1 MRIGVT
7 FPQIEFGNDPVAIRD
22 YAQTVEGLG
31 YTHFLAY
38 DHVLGADASVR
49 PGWTGSY
56 ASDNPFHEV
65 FVLLGYLAGL
75 TTSLELVTGVLIL
88 PQRQTALV
96 AKQAAEVDVLSGGR
110 LRLGVGVGWNEV
122 EYQGLDKDF
131 SNRGARSEEQIALL
145 RALWTSPVITFDGQW
160 ERIDAAG
167 INPLPVQRPI
177 PIWIGGYAE
186 ATLRRVG
193 QLGDG
198 WFPWREPNETMRA
211 AVERIQQLRQRSRPR
226 SQHYWAGAAAQR
238 RAGNSRRVA
247 CLRRR
252 LARPGRHPPLSEHH
266 GQRLRHSRGAHRRV
280 DARGGGTWRRSGA
293 NLAGQVQRS
302 HRSVFRG
309 HPGRLIRGGTGA
321 ARDCCFRRLVRQKT
335 STLLASAQRRARSGG
350 VVKEAFLPSR
360 SACETPRACAQPPQ
374 TKIGTP
380 FS

>member
-1 MRIGVT
+1 MDNASRSGGREETGVSVRIGVT

-22 YAQTVEGLG
+22 YAQTIEGLG

-49 PGWTGSY
+49 PGWSGSY
-56 ASDNPFHEV
+56 ASENPFHEV

-122 EYQGLDKDF
+122 EYLGLDKDF
-131 SNRGARSEEQIALL
+131 SNRGVRSEEQIALL

-160 ERIDAAG
+160 ERIDA
-167 INPLPVQRPI
+167 NPLPVQQPI

-211 AVERIQQLRQRSRPR
+211 AIERIKRYASEAGRDPNTIGLEPQL
-226 SQHYWAGAAAQR
+226 
-238 RAGNSRRVA
+238 NV
-247 CLRRR
+247 
-252 LARPGRHPPLSEHH
+252 GR
-266 GQRLRHSRGAHRRV
+266 
-280 DARGGGTWRRSGA
+280 
-293 NLAGQVQRS
+293 
-302 HRSVFRG
+302 
-309 HPGRLIRGGTGA
+309 
-321 ARDCCFRRLVRQKT
+321 
-335 STLLASAQRRARSGG
+335 
-350 VVKEAFLPSR
+350 
-360 SACETPRACAQPPQ
+360 
-374 TKIGTP
+374 GTP
-380 FS
+380 DEWRAFVAGWRALGATHLCLSTMGNGFTTPQDHLSALTRAAKELEVNPVGR

>member
-1 MRIGVT
+1 LDNAIRSGRVEETGVSVRIGVT

-22 YAQTVEGLG
+22 YAQTIEGLG

-49 PGWTGSY
+49 PGWSGSY
-56 ASDNPFHEV
+56 ASQNPFHEV

-110 LRLGVGVGWNEV
+110 MRLGVGVGWNEV

-131 SNRGARSEEQIALL
+131 GNRGARSEEQIALL

-167 INPLPVQRPI
+167 INPLPVQQPI
-177 PIWIGGYAE
+177 PVWIGGYAE

-198 WFPWREPNETMRA
+198 WFPWREPNEKMRA
-211 AVERIQQLRQRSRPR
+211 AVERIHSYASEAGRDPNAIGREPQL
-226 SQHYWAGAAAQR
+226 
-238 RAGNSRRVA
+238 NV
-247 CLRRR
+247 
-252 LARPGRHPPLSEHH
+252 GR
-266 GQRLRHSRGAHRRV
+266 
-280 DARGGGTWRRSGA
+280 
-293 NLAGQVQRS
+293 
-302 HRSVFRG
+302 
-309 HPGRLIRGGTGA
+309 
-321 ARDCCFRRLVRQKT
+321 
-335 STLLASAQRRARSGG
+335 
-350 VVKEAFLPSR
+350 
-360 SACETPRACAQPPQ
+360 
-374 TKIGTP
+374 GTP
-380 FS
+380 DEWRAFVTGWRDLGATHLCLSTMGNGFATPQEHLSALTRAAKELEVSPVRR